1 MIKNFMPISIRPCR
15 GTVEYER
22 LVQIWRSAV
31 DATHEFLSTKDRQE
45 IESHLASDY
54 FPQVKLSLAEVDGEV
69 VGFAGTV
76 QGGLEML
83 FVHDA
88 HRGRG
93 VGKALLKHV
102 ISEDNV
108 STVDVN
114 EQNPEAVGFYLH
126 EGFSVAG
133 RSEVDSDGRPYPLLH
148 LKIN

>member
-1 MIKNFMPISIRPCR
+1 MPISIRPCQ
-15 GTVEYER
+15 GPVEYER

-31 DATHEFLSTKDRQE
+31 DATHEFLSMKDRQE

-114 EQNPEAVGFYLH
+114 EQNPETVGFYLH
-126 EGFSVAG
+126 EGFSVVG
-133 RSEVDSDGRPYPLLH
+133 RSELDSDGRPYPLLH

>member
-1 MIKNFMPISIRPCR
+1 MIKDFMPISIRLCR
-15 GTVEYER
+15 GPVEYER
-22 LVQIWRSAV
+22 LVQIWSSAV
-31 DATHEFLSTKDRQE
+31 DATHDFLSVQDKRE
-45 IESHLASDY
+45 IESHLASGY

-76 QGGLEML
+76 QGRLEML

-93 VGKALLKHV
+93 VGRALLKHV
-102 ISEDNV
+102 ISEDDV

-126 EGFSVAG
+126 EGFSVGG
-133 RSEVDSDGRPYPLLH
+133 RSELDSDGRPYPLLH
-148 LKIN
+148 LKID